1 MTSNAGLHTARRQ
14 SGIARAFRNSI
25 VAIAKFDTLAIV
37 RQIVGELRYVS
48 LSHILEATGRTI
60 KQQEQQ

>member
-1 MTSNAGLHTARRQ
+1 MTSNTGLHTARRQ

-37 RQIVGELRYVS
+37 GELRYVS